1 MLPGTGYPPGAAPL
15 TLQPGSMFTLADM
28 TGLRVSELAARA
40 GVPPSTVRFYERA
53 GLLPTA
59 RRAANGYRLFD
70 ESAVDD
76 LALIGRVK
84 GAGMRLDD
92 ISGVVTAWHDGSCRV
107 LRDRLRAHLTAEAGR
122 VSGQIADLT
131 AFRRKLEATLDR
143 LAAQSADTDTD
154 TDHRNGNASRDGS
167 AMDDPR
173 GADEEARSTGSDR
186 CGPGCAC
193 AIVLSA
199 DAPSEEGAPL
209 PGCSLDERGL
219 ADRLGQWR
227 AAAAAARATE
237 RDGDTVRL
245 MLDPGMLPAV
255 ATLVAAEAD
264 CCPQARFTLEV
275 TADQALLIAEVP
287 GIGAELDAQHR

>member
-1 MLPGTGYPPGAAPL
+1 MLPGDGVPPDTAPL
-15 TLQPGSMFTLADM
+15 TLQPGSMFTLAGM
-28 TGLRVSELAARA
+28 IGLRVSELAARA

-70 ESAVDD
+70 ESVVED

-84 GAGMRLDD
+84 DAGMRLDD
-92 ISGVVTAWHDGSCRV
+92 ISDVVAAWHGGSCRV
-107 LRDRLRAHLTAEAGR
+107 LQDRLRAHLTAEAGR
-122 VSGQIADLT
+122 VSEQIADLA

-143 LAAQSADTDTD
+143 LTAHSADVGAHHTDGD
-154 TDHRNGNASRDGS
+154 ADREECAVDNDARD
-167 AMDDPR
+167 
-173 GADEEARSTGSDR
+173 ADGEARNPELDR

-193 AIVLSA
+193 GVVLSA
-199 DAPSEEGAPL
+199 DAPSGGDAPL

-227 AAAAAARATE
+227 AVAAAARAAE

-245 MLDPGMLPAV
+245 TLNPGMLPAV
-255 ATLVAAEAD
+255 ATLAAAEAD
-264 CCPQARFTLEV
+264 CCPQAWFTLEV
-275 TADQALLIAEVP
+275 TAGQAFLIAEVP

>member
-1 MLPGTGYPPGAAPL
+1 
-15 TLQPGSMFTLADM
+15 MFTLADM
-28 TGLRVSELAARA
+28 TGLRVSELAAHA

-53 GLLPTA
+53 GLLPAA
-59 RRAANGYRLFD
+59 RRAANGYRMFD
-70 ESAVDD
+70 ESAADD

-92 ISGVVTAWHDGSCRV
+92 IADVVAAWHGGSCRV
-107 LRDRLRAHLTAEAGR
+107 LQDRLRAHLTAEL
-122 VSGQIADLT
+122 GQVGERIADLA

-143 LAAQSADTDTD
+143 LAAHSADADA
-154 TDHRNGNASRDGS
+154 HHASGDGDVDREEC
-167 AMDDPR
+167 AVDEDAG
-173 GADEEARSTGSDR
+173 GADRVARGTGPDR

-193 AIVLSA
+193 DVVLSA

-209 PGCSLDERGL
+209 PGCSLNEGEL

-227 AAAAAARATE
+227 AAAAAAVAAE

-245 MLDPGMLPAV
+245 TLDPGMLPAV
-255 ATLVAAEAD
+255 GALVAAEAD
-264 CCPQARFTLEV
+264 CCPQARFALEV
-275 TADQALLIAEVP
+275 TAGQAFLVAEVP

>member
-1 MLPGTGYPPGAAPL
+1 
-15 TLQPGSMFTLADM
+15 MFTLADM

-53 GLLPTA
+53 GLLPAA

-84 GAGMRLDD
+84 DAGMRLDD
-92 ISGVVTAWHDGSCRV
+92 ISDVVAGWHGGSCHV
-107 LRDRLRAHLTAEAGR
+107 LQAQLRAHLTAELGR
-122 VSGQIADLT
+122 VSEQIADLA

-143 LAAQSADTDTD
+143 LAAHSADADA
-154 TDHRNGNASRDGS
+154 HHANGYG
-167 AMDDPR
+167 DPAREACAVDNDAR
-173 GADEEARSTGSDR
+173 GAAGEARNPELDR

-193 AIVLSA
+193 DAVLSA
-199 DAPSEEGAPL
+199 DASSGEGAPL
-209 PGCSLDERGL
+209 PGCSLNEGEL

-227 AAAAAARATE
+227 AAAAAARVTE

-245 MLDPGMLPAV
+245 TLDPGMLSAV
-255 ATLVAAEAD
+255 TTLVSAEAD

-275 TADQALLIAEVP
+275 TAGQAFLIAEVP

>member
-1 MLPGTGYPPGAAPL
+1 
-15 TLQPGSMFTLADM
+15 MFTLADM

-70 ESAVDD
+70 ESTVDD

-84 GAGMRLDD
+84 DTGMHLDD
-92 ISGVVTAWHDGSCRV
+92 ISEVVAAWHGGSCHV
-107 LRDRLRAHLTAEAGR
+107 LQDQLRAHLTGELGR
-122 VSGQIADLT
+122 ISEQVADLA

-143 LAAQSADTDTD
+143 IAAQSADVDAHCT
-154 TDHRNGNASRDGS
+154 NGDPGRD
-167 AMDDPR
+167 ACAVDDDAR
-173 GADEEARSTGSDR
+173 GADEEARSTEPDR
-186 CGPGCAC
+186 CGRGCAC
-193 AIVLSA
+193 DSVLSA
-199 DAPSEEGAPL
+199 DAPSGEGAPL
-209 PGCSLDERGL
+209 PGCSLDEKGL
-219 ADRLGQWR
+219 ADRLDQWR
-227 AAAAAARATE
+227 AAATSARAAE

-245 MLDPGMLPAV
+245 TLDPGMLPAV

-264 CCPQARFTLEV
+264 CCPQAQFTLEV
-275 TADQALLIAEVP
+275 TAGQAFLIAEVP

>member
-1 MLPGTGYPPGAAPL
+1 MLPGTGHPPDAAPL

-53 GLLPTA
+53 GLLPAA

-70 ESAVDD
+70 DSAVDD

-92 ISGVVTAWHDGSCRV
+92 IADVVAAWHGGSCSV
-107 LRDRLRAHLTAEAGR
+107 LQDRLRAHLTAELGQ
-122 VSGQIADLT
+122 VSEQLADLA
-131 AFRRKLEATLDR
+131 AFRRKLEATLGR
-143 LAAQSADTDTD
+143 LTAHSAD
-154 TDHRNGNASRDGS
+154 
-167 AMDDPR
+167 
-173 GADEEARSTGSDR
+173 ADAHP

-193 AIVLSA
+193 DVVLSA
-199 DAPSEEGAPL
+199 DAPSGEGAPL
-209 PGCSLDERGL
+209 PGCSLNEGEL
-219 ADRLGQWR
+219 ADRLRQWR
-227 AAAAAARATE
+227 AAAAAAGGAE

-245 MLDPGMLPAV
+245 TLDPEMLPAV
-255 ATLVAAEAD
+255 AALVAAEAD

-275 TADQALLIAEVP
+275 TAGQAFLIAEVP
-287 GIGAELDAQHR
+287 GIGAELDATHR

>member
-1 MLPGTGYPPGAAPL
+1 
-15 TLQPGSMFTLADM
+15 M
-28 TGLRVSELAARA
+28 TGLRVSELASRA

-84 GAGMRLDD
+84 DAGMRLDD
-92 ISGVVTAWHDGSCRV
+92 IADVVAAWHGGSCHV
-107 LRDRLRAHLTAEAGR
+107 LQDRLRAHLTAELAR
-122 VSGQIADLT
+122 ISEQIADLA

-143 LAAQSADTDTD
+143 LAAQSADVDEHFT
-154 TDHRNGNASRDGS
+154 NGDAD
-167 AMDDPR
+167 MDACAVGADAR
-173 GADEEARSTGSDR
+173 GADEKTHNPEPDR

-193 AIVLSA
+193 DSVLSA
-199 DAPSEEGAPL
+199 DAPSGEGAPL
-209 PGCSLDERGL
+209 PGCSLDESGL
-219 ADRLGQWR
+219 ADRLGEWR
-227 AAAAAARATE
+227 AAAAGARAAE

-245 MLDPGMLPAV
+245 TLDPGMLPAV

-275 TADQALLIAEVP
+275 TAGQAFLIAQVP
-287 GIGAELDAQHR
+287 GIGAELDAQHW

>member
-1 MLPGTGYPPGAAPL
+1 
-15 TLQPGSMFTLADM
+15 MFTLADM

-53 GLLPTA
+53 GLLPAA

-70 ESAVDD
+70 DSAVDD

-92 ISGVVTAWHDGSCRV
+92 IADVVAAWHGGSCRV
-107 LRDRLRAHLTAEAGR
+107 LQDQLRAHLTAELSR
-122 VSGQIADLT
+122 SSEQLADLA

-143 LAAQSADTDTD
+143 LTAHSADVDA
-154 TDHRNGNASRDGS
+154 H
-167 AMDDPR
+167 P
-173 GADEEARSTGSDR
+173 

-193 AIVLSA
+193 DVVLSG
-199 DAPSEEGAPL
+199 DASCGEGAPL

-219 ADRLGQWR
+219 ADRLVQWR
-227 AAAAAARATE
+227 AAAATARAAE
-237 RDGDTVRL
+237 RDGDTVRFT
-245 MLDPGMLPAV
+245 LDPGMIPAV
-255 ATLVAAEAD
+255 ATLVADEAD

-275 TADQALLIAEVP
+275 TAGQAFLIAEVP
-287 GIGAELDAQHR
+287 GIGAELDATHR

>member
-1 MLPGTGYPPGAAPL
+1 
-15 TLQPGSMFTLADM
+15 M

-53 GLLPTA
+53 GLLPAA

-92 ISGVVTAWHDGSCRV
+92 IADVVATWRGGSCRV
-107 LRDRLRAHLTAEAGR
+107 LQDRLRAHLTAEAGR
-122 VSGQIADLT
+122 VSEQIAHLV

-143 LAAQSADTDTD
+143 LAAHSA
-154 TDHRNGNASRDGS
+154 N
-167 AMDDPR
+167 P
-173 GADEEARSTGSDR
+173 EPDR
-186 CGPGCAC
+186 CGSGCAC
-193 AIVLSA
+193 DDVLSA
-199 DAPSEEGAPL
+199 DAPSGQDAPL
-209 PGCSLDERGL
+209 PGCSLHEGGL
-219 ADRLGQWR
+219 AERLGQWR
-227 AAAAAARATE
+227 AVAAAAQAAE

-245 MLDPGMLPAV
+245 TLDPGMLPAV
-255 ATLVAAEAD
+255 ATLVAAEAE

-275 TADQALLIAEVP
+275 TAGQAFLIAEVP
-287 GIGAELDAQHR
+287 GIGAELDATHR